1 MEIILAKSAGFCF
14 GVKRAVDY
22 AYSKKGQKDIY
33 TYGPIIHNKTVTGD
47 LEKKGIKIT
56 DDFDTAKEGELIIRS
71 HGVPPIVYDELE
83 KRGIKYTDC
92 TCPFVKKIHN
102 IVEENYKLGK
112 KIIIIGNKEHPEI
125 IGINGRCLNSAITIN
140 SVEEA
145 ENVKLEGDKE
155 YALVVQTTFQTDV
168 FNDIISILEGNN
180 KIKVYNTICSAT
192 GDRQK
197 EAVQIAKI
205 VDKMIVLGDKNSS
218 NTKKLYEISKKFCKN
233 VYLCETIYDLELKYF
248 SINDKIG
255 ITAGASTP
263 PAIIKE
269 AVRAM
274 SEIENKSFEEM
285 IDSSLVSLHTGDIV
299 KGTVISV
306 SDMGEVSVNLGYK
319 SDGIITRSEF
329 SSDDSV
335 NPADAVKPGD
345 EIEVFVVRV
354 NDGDGNVQLSKK
366 RVDADKNIVAVEEAF
381 NNGEVV
387 SAKVVEVVKGGL
399 IALINSVRAF
409 VPSSQIS
416 NRYVEDLSSFVGQ
429 TLDFKILEFDRAK
442 RRIVAGRKEL
452 AQKEIDEKRAKVFS
466 SINIGDIIEGT
477 VSRIVDF
484 GAFVDLGGV
493 DGLIH
498 ISEMSW
504 GRVKKVSDVLNV
516 GDSVKVTVLDVNPE
530 KGKISLSLKD
540 LNADPWKTAAE
551 KYAVGNVVTGKVVRM
566 VPFGAFV
573 ELEEGVDGLVHIS
586 QIAYKHV
593 EKPEDELT
601 IGQEI
606 SAKVTELDVEN
617 KKISLSIKETL
628 EKPSKDEGGI
638 KENIKEAVDKLSDAA
653 EVVAESIADVAKD
666 AVEAIKDAVKTDKTE
681 D

>member
-22 AYSKKGQKDIY
+22 AYSKAGQQDIY
-33 TYGPIIHNKTVTGD
+33 TYGPIIHNKEVTGD
-47 LEKKGIKIT
+47 LDKKGVKVT
-56 DDFDTAKEGELIIRS
+56 ENLDEVKKGEIIIRS
-71 HGVPPIVYDELE
+71 HGVPPSVYEDIE
-83 KRGIKYTDC
+83 KRNLKYTDC

-102 IVEENYKLGK
+102 IVRDNYNKGK
-112 KIIIIGNKEHPEI
+112 SIIIVGNKIHPEI
-125 IGINGRCLNSAITIN
+125 IGINGWCANSAVTIN
-140 SVEEA
+140 SIEEA
-145 ENVKLEGDKE
+145 EKIELDKTKD

-168 FNDIISILEGNN
+168 FENIIACLKEKSDNIE
-180 KIKVYNTICSAT
+180 IFRTICSAT

-197 EAVQIAKI
+197 EAVEIAK
-205 VDKMIVLGDKNSS
+205 VADQMIVLGDKSSS
-218 NTKKLYEISKKFCKN
+218 NTRKLYEISKKYCEN
-233 VYLCETIYDLELKYF
+233 VYLCERICDLQLQNLKK
-248 SINDKIG
+248 NGTMG

-263 PAIIKE
+263 SVIIKE
-269 AVRAM
+269 AVNAM
-274 SEIENKSFEEM
+274 SEMENKSFEEM
-285 IDSSLVSLHTGDIV
+285 LDDSLVTLRTGQIV

-306 SDMGEVSVNLGYK
+306 SDAGEVSVNLGYK
-319 SDGIITRSEF
+319 SDGIIARSEF
-329 SSDDSV
+329 SDDDSV
-335 NPADAVKPGD
+335 NPAEVVKPGD
-345 EIEVFVVRV
+345 EIEVFVIRV

-366 RVDADKNIVAVEEAF
+366 KVDADKNYAVIEEAF
-381 NNGEVV
+381 NNGSTVTG
-387 SAKVVEVVKGGL
+387 KVTEQVKGGL
-399 IALINSVRAF
+399 IALVNGARVF

-416 NRYVEDLSSFVGQ
+416 NRYVEDLSSFIGNEYEFEV
-429 TLDFKILEFDRAK
+429 LEYDRSK
-442 RRIVAGRKEL
+442 RRIVVGRKVL
-452 AQKEIDEKRAKVFS
+452 VQKEIEAKKAEVFS
-466 SINIGDIIEGT
+466 SIKVGDRIEGK

-504 GRVKKVSDVLNV
+504 GRVKKVTDVLSV
-516 GDSVKVTVLDVNPE
+516 GDDVTVTVLDINPE

-540 LNADPWKTAAE
+540 LNADPWKDAE
-551 KYAVGNVVTGKVVRM
+551 TKYAVGNVVTGKVVRM

-606 SAKVTELDVEN
+606 QAKVTELDLAA

-628 EKPSKDEGGI
+628 EKPAKNTNDDE
-638 KENIKEAVDKLSDAA
+638 ETSE
-653 EVVAESIADVAKD
+653 E
-666 AVEAIKDAVKTDKTE
+666 
-681 D
+681 